1 MVEAGDTA
9 RATAIAQEV
18 ATIVAETSDAAL
30 FSDE

>member
-9 RATAIAQEV
+9 RATSIAQGI
-18 ATIVAETSDAAL
+18 ATVVAETSDASL